1 MPKDL
6 SAPSMGLQ
14 ERSASM
20 LETGEKFSKWVFFSF
35 LFHLALVGALF
46 IIPMLP
52 KSQVPSY
59 PVYTVDLVGGE
70 KIGRANLGTEL
81 KSSPAIKET
90 PKKESPAP
98 IQETKR
104 EIKKEKAEKAKPIE
118 KTPVEK
124 PVLLP
129 D

>member
-1 MPKDL
+1 MAEDS
-6 SAPSMGLQ
+6 SAPTMSLQ
-14 ERSASM
+14 ERSSSM

-81 KSSPAIKET
+81 KSSPAAKDA
-90 PKKESPAP
+90 PKKEPSAP
-98 IQETKR
+98 IQESKR
-104 EIKKEKAEKAKPIE
+104 EA
-118 KTPVEK
+118 
-124 PVLLP
+124 
-129 D
+129 